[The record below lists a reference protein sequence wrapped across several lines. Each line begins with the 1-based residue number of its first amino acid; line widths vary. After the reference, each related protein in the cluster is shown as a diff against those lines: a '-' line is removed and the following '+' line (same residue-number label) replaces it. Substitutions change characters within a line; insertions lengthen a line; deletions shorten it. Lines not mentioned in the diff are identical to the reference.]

1 MRGNNNA
8 IDVLLPKVFSE
19 ARFKINEI
27 GRNRRSLSH
36 SNLKDYSRLN
46 NRVVKTREA
55 GITVN
60 NLPFRIDGHVIHTYA
75 LPSRIVKEFK
85 EEFPKIPEKFENQM
99 DKIFKRFDE
108 PELSYQAVQ
117 QSRVGFR
124 GWQRS
129 EVFVRLTKNFNRR
142 KKIIKK

>member
-1 MRGNNNA
+1 M
-8 IDVLLPKVFSE
+8 DVSLPKIFSD
-19 ARFKINEI
+19 ARFENNDL

-36 SNLKDYSRLN
+36 SNFKDRSKFDSRLI

-55 GITVN
+55 GIPVN

-85 EEFPKIPEKFENQM
+85 EEITKIPEKFEKQM

-108 PELSYQAVQ
+108 PELSYHAVQ
-117 QSRVGFR
+117 QPRVGFR

-129 EVFVRLTKNFNRR
+129 EVFARLTMNFNRR
-142 KKIIKK
+142 KKIIKNH